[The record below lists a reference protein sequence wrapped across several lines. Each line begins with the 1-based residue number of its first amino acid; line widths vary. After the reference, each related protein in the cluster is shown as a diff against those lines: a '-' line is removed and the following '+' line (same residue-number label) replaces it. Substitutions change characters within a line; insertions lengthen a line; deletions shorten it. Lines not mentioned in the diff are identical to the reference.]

1 MNLIKKRKPEYS
13 IQDFQEEMN
22 QMIEN
27 AFGDLG
33 LLESSFGTK
42 MANWKPA
49 IELNEIDGNFE
60 LKAELPGVNKD
71 NIDVEVSENYITVNA
86 ETEEKKEEEAKN
98 VHRSEFRYGKF
109 MRTIPLPA
117 EIETDKAKAEFKNGI
132 LTVTVPKSHEEI
144 EKTKKLKIEGE

>member
-1 MNLIKKRKPEYS
+1 MNLIKIRRPEYS
-13 IQDFQEEMN
+13 MQDFQDEMN

-33 LLESSFGTK
+33 LIESRSGMK
-42 MANWKPA
+42 MNWKPA
-49 IELNEIDGNFE
+49 IELNEIDGKFE

-71 NIDVEVSENYITVNA
+71 NIDVEISEDYITVRA

-98 VHRSEFRYGKF
+98 IHRSEFRYGKF
-109 MRTIPLPA
+109 MRTVPLPS
-117 EIETDKAKAEFKNGI
+117 EVETDNAKAEFKNGI

-144 EKTKKLKIEGE
+144 EKIKKLKIEGE